1 MSSGQLLIL
10 LGVAVMTLAAVAT
23 LRPVGVPTPVVLVLA
38 GLITGFL
45 PFAPDLTLEPHVV
58 LLGLLPLLIFDTAA
72 TSSPTAFIRNARTIG
87 ALAVGLVVATAAGV
101 AAVAHWLGDLSWPMA
116 FVLGTAV
123 CPTDPA
129 AATGIARRLG
139 LPRRVLTIVE
149 GEALFNDVTALVLLA
164 AAVTA
169 ATTGHFSVLDTS
181 GHILYAALA
190 GGAIG
195 LAIGHAGRWTRRR
208 IDDPTLEIAGSIV
221 LAYAAYLPA
230 EALHASGVLATAVA
244 GLYVGWH
251 RSTGDV
257 SAGSRLQS
265 AAFWETLTF
274 LIEAV
279 LFVLLGLS
287 ARSFT
292 STSIGP
298 VGGLV
303 LTGTAVVAAVIAI
316 RLTFMMTAGWLI
328 RPTPSDSTAANHA
341 GWRERLILGW
351 SGMRGAITLAAL
363 LAVPQV
369 SDAGSPLA
377 GRDDTVY
384 LGFAVIVVTL
394 VGQGLTLPTL
404 IRRLQLTEHPAVAET
419 ERQARLELT
428 RAALNHLNTVDGSS
442 QVDPKLAARLHAQYL
457 GRLQWLE
464 AMSEEGDLG
473 ENAQATLAS
482 EVAARRDLNSVQRDR
497 LGELRRRRAI
507 GTTTMRTIEHDL
519 DLEETRLAQAGH
531 SGESSKT

>member
-1 MSSGQLLIL
+1 LSSGHLLIL
-10 LGVAVMTLAAVAT
+10 LGVAAATLAAVAT
-23 LRPVGVPTPVVLVLA
+23 LRPVGVPPPVVLVLA

-45 PFAPDLTLEPHVV
+45 PFAPDLTLQPHVV
-58 LLGLLPLLIFDTAA
+58 LLGLLPLLIFHTAA
-72 TSSPTAFIRNARTIG
+72 TSSPTAFMRNARTIG
-87 ALAVGLVVATAAGV
+87 ALAVALVMATAAGV
-101 AAVAHWLGDLSWPMA
+101 AAVAHSIGDLTWPMA
-116 FVLGTAV
+116 FVL
-123 CPTDPA
+123 
-129 AATGIARRLG
+129 GIARRLG
-139 LPRRVLTIVE
+139 LPRRVLAILE
-149 GEALFNDVTALVLLA
+149 GEALFNDVTALVLLT
-164 AAVTA
+164 AAVAA
-169 ATTGHFSVLDTS
+169 ATTGHFSVLHTS
-181 GHILYAALA
+181 GAILYATLA

-195 LAIGHAGRWTRRR
+195 LAAGHAGRWTQRR

-292 STSIGP
+292 STAIGP

-316 RLTFMMTAGWLI
+316 RLSFMMTAGWLI
-328 RPTPSDSTAANHA
+328 RPTPTDSTAANHA

-419 ERQARLELT
+419 ERQARIELT
-428 RAALNHLNTVDGSS
+428 RAALDHLDTVGASS
-442 QVDPKLAARLHAQYL
+442 QLDPKLAAGLRAQYL
-457 GRLQWLE
+457 RQMRRLE
-464 AMSEEGDLG
+464 AMSDD
-473 ENAQATLAS
+473 ENVSKKARATVAS
-482 EVAARRDLNSVQRDR
+482 EVTVHRDLNSVQRNR
-497 LGELRRRRAI
+497 LHELRRRRAI
-507 GTTTMRTIEHDL
+507 GTTIMRTIEHDL
-519 DLEETRLAQAGH
+519 DLEEARLAQAGH
-531 SGESSKT
+531 SGELECSKT

>member
-58 LLGLLPLLIFDTAA
+58 LLGLLPLLIFHTAA

-87 ALAVGLVVATAAGV
+87 VLAVGLVVATAAGV

-181 GHILYAALA
+181 GHILYAALT

-195 LAIGHAGRWTRRR
+195 LAVGHAGRWTRRR

-287 ARSFT
+287 AHSFP
-292 STSIGP
+292 STAIGP

-303 LTGTAVVAAVIAI
+303 LTGTAVVGRRDRDPAYVHDDRRVADPPNAD
-316 RLTFMMTAGWLI
+316 REL
-328 RPTPSDSTAANHA
+328 AANHA

-404 IRRLQLTEHPAVAET
+404 IRRLQLTEHPAIAAT

-428 RAALNHLNTVDGSS
+428 RAALDHLDTVGASS
-442 QVDPKLAARLHAQYL
+442 QLDPKLAARLHAQYL

-464 AMSEEGDLG
+464 AMSDEGDLS

-497 LGELRRRRAI
+497 LDELRRRRAI

-519 DLEETRLAQAGH
+519 DLEEARLAQAGH

>member
-1 MSSGQLLIL
+1 
-10 LGVAVMTLAAVAT
+10 
-23 LRPVGVPTPVVLVLA
+23 
-38 GLITGFL
+38 
-45 PFAPDLTLEPHVV
+45 
-58 LLGLLPLLIFDTAA
+58 
-72 TSSPTAFIRNARTIG
+72 
-87 ALAVGLVVATAAGV
+87 
-101 AAVAHWLGDLSWPMA
+101 
-116 FVLGTAV
+116 
-123 CPTDPA
+123 
-129 AATGIARRLG
+129 
-139 LPRRVLTIVE
+139 
-149 GEALFNDVTALVLLA
+149 
-164 AAVTA
+164 
-169 ATTGHFSVLDTS
+169 
-181 GHILYAALA
+181 
-190 GGAIG
+190 
-195 LAIGHAGRWTRRR
+195 
-208 IDDPTLEIAGSIV
+208 
-221 LAYAAYLPA
+221 
-230 EALHASGVLATAVA
+230 VLATAVA

-292 STSIGP
+292 STAIGP

-316 RLTFMMTAGWLI
+316 RLSFMMTAGWLI
-328 RPTPSDSTAANHA
+328 RPMPTGSSAANHA

-428 RAALNHLNTVDGSS
+428 RAALDHLDTVGESS
-442 QVDPKLAARLHAQYL
+442 RLDPKLAAGLHAQYL
-457 GRLQWLE
+457 GRLRRLE
-464 AMSEEGDLG
+464 AISDGGNLSEQVR
-473 ENAQATLAS
+473 ASVAS
-482 EVAARRDLNSVQRDR
+482 EVTVRRDLNSVQRDR
-497 LGELRRRRAI
+497 LDELRRRRAI
-507 GTTTMRTIEHDL
+507 GTTTMRTIERDL
-519 DLEETRLAQAGH
+519 DLEEARLAQAGR

>member
-10 LGVAVMTLAAVAT
+10 LGVAAATLAAVAT

-45 PFAPDLTLEPHVV
+45 PFAPDLTLQPHVV
-58 LLGLLPLLIFDTAA
+58 LLGLLPLLIFHTAA
-72 TSSPTAFIRNARTIG
+72 TSSPTAFMRNARTIG
-87 ALAVGLVVATAAGV
+87 VLAVALVIATAAGV
-101 AAVAHWLGDLSWPMA
+101 AAVAHWLGDLSWPIA

-139 LPRRVLTIVE
+139 LPRRMLAILE

-169 ATTGHFSVLDTS
+169 ATTGHFSVLHTS
-181 GHILYAALA
+181 AAILYSTLA

-195 LAIGHAGRWTRRR
+195 LAAGHAGRWTRRR
-208 IDDPTLEIAGSIV
+208 IDDPTVEIAGSIV

-230 EALHASGVLATAVA
+230 DALHASGVLATAVA

-257 SAGSRLQS
+257 SAGFRLQS

-274 LIEAV
+274 LIDAV

-292 STSIGP
+292 STAIGP

-303 LTGTAVVAAVIAI
+303 LTGTAVVVAVIAI

-328 RPTPSDSTAANHA
+328 RPIPADSSAANHA

-384 LGFAVIVVTL
+384 VGFAVIVVTL

-404 IRRLQLTEHPAVAET
+404 IRRLKLTEHPAVAET

-428 RAALNHLNTVDGSS
+428 RAALDHLDTVGASS
-442 QVDPKLAARLHAQYL
+442 QLDPKLAAGLHAQYL
-457 GRLQWLE
+457 GRMRRLE
-464 AMSEEGDLG
+464 AISDDENIG
-473 ENAQATLAS
+473 EKVRATVAS
-482 EVAARRDLNSVQRDR
+482 EVTVRRDLNSVQRDR
-497 LGELRRRRAI
+497 LDELRRRRAI
-507 GTTTMRTIEHDL
+507 GTTTLRTIERDL
-519 DLEETRLAQAGH
+519 DLEEARLAQAGH
-531 SGESSKT
+531 PGESRKT